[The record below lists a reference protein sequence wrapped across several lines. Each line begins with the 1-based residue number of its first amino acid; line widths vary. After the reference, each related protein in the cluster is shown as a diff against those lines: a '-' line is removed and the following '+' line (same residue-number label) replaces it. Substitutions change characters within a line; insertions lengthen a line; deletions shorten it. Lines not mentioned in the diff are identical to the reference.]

1 MLTPNR
7 LAVLCSSLLLAVP
20 LTGATRPGPTPE
32 ATLRAALAG
41 NEFYVSVEG
50 TKQGKFKGESVKSQY
65 KDMIQGMAFEW
76 DVTSPRDAAT
86 GLPSGKRQY
95 KPITFTKEWGAASPQ
110 LFQALTANE
119 LLKTVRFDFIKAN
132 ASGAEYIF
140 QRITLTN
147 ASVSE
152 IRRYVG
158 TVTPAGTSV
167 GNGAPGTARALE
179 DVSFTFASIMLED
192 LDGKT
197 TASDNWRAMP

>member
-20 LTGATRPGPTPE
+20 LTGATRPGPTAE

-41 NEFYVSVEG
+41 SEFYVSVEG
-50 TKQGKFKGESVKSQY
+50 TKQGKFEGESVKNQY

-76 DVTSPRDAAT
+76 DVTSPRDAAS

-110 LFQALTANE
+110 LFQALTSNE
-119 LLKTVRFDFIKAN
+119 VLKTVRFDFVRAN
-132 ASGAEYIF
+132 ASGAEYVF

-152 IRRYVG
+152 IKRYAG
-158 TVTPAGTSV
+158 TVTPAGIWV
-167 GNGAPGTARALE
+167 GNGAPGTGRALE
-179 DVSFTFASIMLED
+179 DVSFTFGSITLED
-192 LDGKT
+192 MDGKT
-197 TASDNWRAMP
+197 MSADNWKATP